1 MRQADRRAIQA
12 QSYIY
17 KGWLYNNILTI
28 QIISGLTWSVRSP
41 CSSLV
46 LYREML
52 YMVDIRPE
60 IVSLEISSLE
70 KLFFSI
76 DLKNEYSGD
85 LNSEHLNTRTTG
97 RH

>member
-1 MRQADRRAIQA
+1 
-12 QSYIY
+12 
-17 KGWLYNNILTI
+17 
-28 QIISGLTWSVRSP
+28 
-41 CSSLV
+41 
-46 LYREML
+46 ML